1 VKFDGALG
9 DVELAGDF
17 LVGKIFEERIENFLF
32 ATAEIGDG
40 IGLQTAALAGED
52 GIDEAGQELA
62 RNPEATAGDKRES
75 ADELIAS
82 FDIGEKALHAE
93 AQERITVGVIVLL
106 PDDDEASFG
115 MAFQNIGQ
123 KRAGGGL
130 GGMRV
135 NDVNLRLRRL
145 KVAKIGRERGFELF
159 GDNFEWSLG
168 ENAFELA
175 QHQGVR
181 REDAN
186 GQFSGCAFG
195 SHYSKG

>member
-1 VKFDGALG
+1 MKFYGAFG
-9 DVELAGDF
+9 NVELAGDF
-17 LVGKIFEERIENFLF
+17 LVGKIFQERIEDFLF
-32 ATAEIGDG
+32 AAAEIGDG
-40 IGLQTAALAGED
+40 IGFEAAALAGED
-52 GIDEAGQELA
+52 GIDESGQELA
-62 RNPEATAGDKRES
+62 RNPESTAGNERKS
-75 ADELIAS
+75 ADQLLAG
-82 FDIGEKALHAE
+82 FDVGEQALHAK
-93 AQERITVGVIVLL
+93 AQELEAVRVVVLL
-106 PDDDEASFG
+106 ANDDQASFG
-115 MAFQNIGQ
+115 MAFKNIGQ

-145 KVAKIGRERGFELF
+145 KVAKIGRECRFELF